1 MTSETMNETMRQ
13 TMELARS
20 RPADSECR
28 VVFCMT
34 TESDSVHV
42 TTYADGELSLAAL
55 AQLVIEFGRRVTS
68 AVMSGE
74 ESLTHEEA
82 IELVKT
88 FIEVGCDM
96 AKQTNAPA
104 SGYPIQQPATT

>member
-13 TMELARS
+13 AMELAKS

-42 TTYADGELSLAAL
+42 ATHADGELSLAAL
-55 AQLVIEFGRRVTS
+55 AQFTAEVGRRVTS
-68 AVMSGE
+68 VVMSGE
-74 ESLTHEEA
+74 KSISHEEA
-82 IELVKT
+82 TELVKT
-88 FIEVGCDM
+88 FFEVGCDM
-96 AKQTNAPA
+96 AGGTNTPTGAI
-104 SGYPIQQPATT
+104 SDYPIQ

>member
-1 MTSETMNETMRQ
+1 MTSETMSETMRQ
-13 TMELARS
+13 AMELAKS

-34 TESDSVHV
+34 TESDSVSV

-55 AQLVIEFGRRVTS
+55 AQLVIEVGRRVTS
-68 AVMSGE
+68 AIMSAE
-74 ESLTHEEA
+74 ENISREEA
-82 IELVKT
+82 TELVKT

-96 AKQTNAPA
+96 AEKTNAPA
-104 SGYPIQQPATT
+104 SDDPIQ

>member
-42 TTYADGELSLAAL
+42 ATHADGELSLAAL
-55 AQLVIEFGRRVTS
+55 AQLVIEVGRRVAS
-68 AVMSGE
+68 VVMSGE
-74 ESLTHEEA
+74 ENLSREEVT
-82 IELVKT
+82 ELVKT

-96 AKQTNAPA
+96 AEKTNAPA
-104 SGYPIQQPATT
+104 SGYPIQ

>member
-42 TTYADGELSLAAL
+42 ATHADGELSLAAL
-55 AQLVIEFGRRVTS
+55 AQFVIEIGRRVTS
-68 AVMSGE
+68 VVMSGE
-74 ESLTHEEA
+74 ESLSHEEA
-82 IELVKT
+82 TELVKT

-96 AKQTNAPA
+96 AEKTNAPTGA
-104 SGYPIQQPATT
+104 ISDYPIQ

>member
-13 TMELARS
+13 VMELAKS

-42 TTYADGELSLAAL
+42 ATHADGELSLAAL
-55 AQLVIEFGRRVTS
+55 AQLVIEVGRRVTS
-68 AVMSGE
+68 VISGE
-74 ESLTHEEA
+74 ENISYEA
-82 IELVKT
+82 ATELVKT

-96 AKQTNAPA
+96 AEETNAPT
-104 SGYPIQQPATT
+104 SDYPIQ

>member
-13 TMELARS
+13 TMELAKS

-34 TESDSVHV
+34 TESDAVHV
-42 TTYADGELSLAAL
+42 AAHADGELTPAAL
-55 AQLVIEFGRRVTS
+55 AQLVVEFGRRVTS
-68 AVMSGE
+68 VIMSGE

-82 IELVKT
+82 TELVKT
-88 FIEVGCDM
+88 FFEVGCDM
-96 AKQTNAPA
+96 AERTNTPTGAIND
-104 SGYPIQQPATT
+104 YPIQ

>member
-1 MTSETMNETMRQ
+1 MISETMSETVQ
-13 TMELARS
+13 QVMELAKS

-34 TESDSVHV
+34 TESDSIHV
-42 TTYADGELSLAAL
+42 TTYADGDLSILAL
-55 AQLVIEFGRRVTS
+55 AQFTAEVGRRVTS

-74 ESLTHEEA
+74 ENISHEEA
-82 IELVKT
+82 TELVKT

-96 AKQTNAPA
+96 AEKTNAPA
-104 SGYPIQQPATT
+104 SDYPIQ

>member
-13 TMELARS
+13 TMELAKS

-34 TESDSVHV
+34 TESDSIHV

-55 AQLVIEFGRRVTS
+55 AQFTAEVGRRVTS
-68 AVMSGE
+68 AIMSVGE
-74 ESLTHEEA
+74 NISHDAAT
-82 IELVKT
+82 ELVKT

-96 AKQTNAPA
+96 AEKTNAPA
-104 SGYPIQQPATT
+104 SGYPT